1 MRGGNPL
8 TFKDNNMSDVKQ
20 DIAIEEKVDI
30 DIQPPGLWKVLLLND
45 DVTPM
50 DLVIEILTAFFKHDQ
65 ESAKKITM
73 EIHNT
78 GSGVAGIY
86 SHELAEHLAIESTS
100 YARKNGSPL
109 KIRIE
114 QE

>member
-1 MRGGNPL
+1 MTN
-8 TFKDNNMSDVKQ
+8 VKEEIKI
-20 DIAIEEKVDI
+20 DEKVDI
-30 DIQPPGLWKVLLLND
+30 DVQPPGLWKVLFLND

-50 DLVIEILTAFFKHDQ
+50 DLVIDILTVYFKHNQ
-65 ESAKKITM
+65 ESAQKITM

-78 GSGVAGIY
+78 GSGVAGVY
-86 SHELAEHLAIESTS
+86 PHELAEHLAIEATN